1 VLPEAHVPFETELPL
16 LDRLGFD
23 AALEAEGLRCLGEM
37 DLQGCR
43 EAFARLVQRLTLQR
57 LGGHRREGVLLLHN
71 MLQRVA
77 ARTHAAAAEDY
88 AAVRVALLRE
98 FAPLEDPEEARAVFL
113 PALDR
118 LLLSQRLPAP
128 ATPATPA
135 APSLVQ
141 RAATLIEESYAERLS
156 LSCVAARLHVSP
168 AHLSR
173 VFRRQTGSTLT
184 EYVHRTRLRHARRL
198 LEEGGRTICEIAY
211 LVGYQNYRDFYR
223 NFTKHE
229 SVSPGEVR
237 RRGAGGL

>member
-1 VLPEAHVPFETELPL
+1 MLPEAHDPFETELPL
-16 LDRLGFD
+16 LDLLGFD
-23 AALEAEGLRCLGEM
+23 AALEAEGLRRLGEM
-37 DLQGCR
+37 DLPGCR

-57 LGGHRREGVLLLHN
+57 LGGHGREGVLLLHN

-77 ARTHAAAAEDY
+77 ARMHNTAAEDY
-88 AAVRVALLRE
+88 AAVRVALLRQ
-98 FAPLEDPEEARAVFL
+98 FAPLEDPEEARALFL

-118 LLLSQRLPAP
+118 LLRSGHLP
-128 ATPATPA
+128 TPA

-198 LEEGGRTICEIAY
+198 LEEGGRTICEVAY

-237 RRGAGGL
+237 RRGTGGL